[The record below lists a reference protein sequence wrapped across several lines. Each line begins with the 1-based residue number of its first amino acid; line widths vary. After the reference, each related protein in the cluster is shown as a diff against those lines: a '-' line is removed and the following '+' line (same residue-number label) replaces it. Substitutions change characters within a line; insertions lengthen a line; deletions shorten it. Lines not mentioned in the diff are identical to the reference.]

1 MEDAIT
7 TVENSVQKMNRLLA
21 HLRSDPKSSPED
33 NIVEMCALLGDVVK
47 TMSNGRPVPSLD
59 CQAEGILVVA
69 NEDRLAAVIGHLIRN
84 AQDATSDNG
93 SITVRLFE
101 RGNRAI
107 VEVQDTGEGMDK
119 EFIKN
124 RLFRPFD
131 STKGN
136 TGMGIGVYEARDYI
150 HKLGGDID
158 VISRLQEGTT
168 FRLQFPVSDVN

>member
-1 MEDAIT
+1 
-7 TVENSVQKMNRLLA
+7 
-21 HLRSDPKSSPED
+21 
-33 NIVEMCALLGDVVK
+33 
-47 TMSNGRPVPSLD
+47 
-59 CQAEGILVVA
+59 
-69 NEDRLAAVIGHLIRN
+69 
-84 AQDATSDNG
+84 
-93 SITVRLFE
+93 LFE

-150 HKLGGDID
+150 YKLGGDID